1 MGKKGIIKE
10 STPGVYNGG
19 HLKIPTELQLQTLY
33 NEYYSDHIE
42 ILGGARDPPAS
53 VTAQR
58 DIYLY
63 VDLGLVAMEMIGVCG
78 VVFVLIFCLVLY
90 FIFQR
95 NGALRLYESNET
107 QRGSKN

>member
-1 MGKKGIIKE
+1 
-10 STPGVYNGG
+10 
-19 HLKIPTELQLQTLY
+19 
-33 NEYYSDHIE
+33 
-42 ILGGARDPPAS
+42 
-53 VTAQR
+53 
-58 DIYLY
+58 
-63 VDLGLVAMEMIGVCG
+63 MEMIGVCG